1 MVATPGNAQNVG
13 MANFTSNHRE
23 RAGLL
28 GVGITQNASL
38 QGQYQ
43 VTQTKQQSG
52 YLVMIMEIKYF

>member
-23 RAGLL
+23 QAGLL
-28 GVGITQNASL
+28 GVGITQNANL

>member
-1 MVATPGNAQNVG
+1 

-23 RAGLL
+23 LAGLL
-28 GVGITQNASL
+28 GAGITQNVSL
-38 QGQYQ
+38 HAQYQ

>member
-1 MVATPGNAQNVG
+1 

-23 RAGLL
+23 QAGLL